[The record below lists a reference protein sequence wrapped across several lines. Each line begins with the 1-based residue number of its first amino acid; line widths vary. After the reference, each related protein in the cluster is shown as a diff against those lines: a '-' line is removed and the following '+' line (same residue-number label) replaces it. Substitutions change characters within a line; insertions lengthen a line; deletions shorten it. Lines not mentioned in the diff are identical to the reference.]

1 MTEADEVLQAVSQ
14 GIARRVCAGRNA
26 QGYRHPNRA
35 HAVFTMVLMQ
45 RSGQDIITS
54 KLQFVDLAGDF
65 RLAFY
70 ICSATPGHEITTR

>member
-35 HAVFTMVLMQ
+35 HAIFTMVLIQ
-45 RSGQDIITS
+45 RSGLDIITS
-54 KLQFVDLAGDF
+54 KLQFVDLAGASC
-65 RLAFY
+65 LAFHFVEG
-70 ICSATPGHEITTR
+70 SQA